1 MRREEEV
8 ASRVAR
14 LARLGRARVFSEG
27 RFDRELAAV
36 CEGIDRT
43 EMLRLLVVEWTGVTL
58 PPADVPRLWARVV
71 ASHRRLAASSGA
83 GVSLQTALLH
93 EFHTRLGLIKE
104 PRLVSDHEIA
114 ALRVNAI
121 TDPLTGLY
129 NRRFLLDHLEREVSR
144 AERAGGVVSV
154 LMLDLAGFKTI
165 NDRLGHPVGDGILVR
180 TAKAIR
186 ESLRVV
192 DAGCRYGGDEFVAVL
207 PNSDVVHSLAVAE
220 RIRHRVAAIRL
231 PLRVGLKVGLNYG
244 VATFP
249 TDGRLLD
256 FLLKMSD
263 IRLYASKRQNGRPF
277 ERTRRYPRFAVPGL
291 TLKVGAPEGEEAAAR
306 RGAGHL
312 LRRDLFPD
320 GRPEDAGPP
329 RRRDPPAL
337 LRRAASRSRCG
348 RSAPFHC
355 RTDASGWAAR
365 MCTERRAAR
374 RPVWTVA
381 AR

>member
-1 MRREEEV
+1 VSAKRVERTEE
-8 ASRVAR
+8 ALATRVAR
-14 LARLGRARVFSEG
+14 LARLGRSRVFSEE
-27 RFDRELAAV
+27 RFERELGAA
-36 CEGIDRT
+36 CEGIARA
-43 EMLRLLVVEWTGVTL
+43 EMLRLLLVEWTGVTI
-58 PPADVPRLWARVV
+58 PAEDVPRVWARVT
-71 ASHRRLAASSGA
+71 ATFRRLAAAA
-83 GVSLQTALLH
+83 GKGLSLQTALLH
-93 EFHTRLGLIKE
+93 EFHTRLGLVKE
-104 PRLVSDHEIA
+104 PRIVSDHEIA

-154 LMLDLAGFKTI
+154 LMMDLAGFKSI

-231 PLRVGLKVGLNYG
+231 PLRLGMKVGLNYG

-277 ERTRRYPRFAVPGL
+277 EHTRRYPRFAVPGL
-291 TLKVGAPEGEEAAAR
+291 TLKVGPPKARRPLHAEVQDISFGGISFVTGAVKTPDRLEGEILQRFSGEPHEIAMR
-306 RGAGHL
+306 RVSSVAL
-312 LRRDLFPD
+312 PD
-320 GRPEDAGPP
+320 GRVRVGCAYV
-329 RRRDPPAL
+329 
-337 LRRAASRSRCG
+337 
-348 RSAPFHC
+348 H
-355 RTDASGWAAR
+355 
-365 MCTERRAAR
+365 
-374 RPVWTVA
+374 
-381 AR
+381 

>member
-1 MRREEEV
+1 MSAIRQEGDLS
-8 ASRVAR
+8 SRVAR
-14 LARLGRARVFSEG
+14 LARLGRARVFPES
-27 RFDRELAAV
+27 RFQRELAGA
-36 CEGIDRT
+36 CDGIGKS
-43 EMLRLLVVEWTGVTL
+43 EMLRLLLIEWTGVAV
-58 PPADVPRLWARVV
+58 PAGEVPRLWARVE
-71 ASHRRLAASSGA
+71 ASRRRFSAAA
-83 GVSLQTALLH
+83 APGVSLQTALLH
-93 EFHTRLGLIKE
+93 EFHTRLGLLKA
-104 PRLVSDHEIA
+104 PRLVSDNEIS

-144 AERAGGVVSV
+144 AERAGGVVSI

-207 PNSDVVHSLAVAE
+207 PNSDVVHSLTVAE

-249 TDGRLLD
+249 TDGRILD

-263 IRLYASKRQNGRPF
+263 IRLYGSKRQNGKPF
-277 ERTRRYPRFAVPGL
+277 ERVRRYPRFAVPGL
-291 TLKVGAPEGEEAAAR
+291 TLKVGSPKAKKPLHAEVHDISYGGLAFVTAAAKTPERLEGEILQRFAGEPHPVAMR
-306 RGAGHL
+306 RISSVPL
-312 LRRDLFPD
+312 PD
-320 GRPEDAGPP
+320 GRVRVGCAYV
-329 RRRDPPAL
+329 
-337 LRRAASRSRCG
+337 
-348 RSAPFHC
+348 H
-355 RTDASGWAAR
+355 
-365 MCTERRAAR
+365 
-374 RPVWTVA
+374 
-381 AR
+381 

>member
-1 MRREEEV
+1 LSAARSPEAEL

-14 LARLGRARVFSEG
+14 LAKLGRSRIFSED
-27 RFDRELAAV
+27 RFEREVATA
-36 CEGIDRT
+36 CEGT
-43 EMLRLLVVEWTGVTL
+43 SKPEMLRLLLVEWTGVTL
-58 PPADVPRLWARVV
+58 PAEDVPRVWARVL
-71 ASHRRLAASSGA
+71 STFRRLGVA
-83 GVSLQTALLH
+83 GKGLSLQTALLH
-93 EFHTRLGLIKE
+93 EFHTRLGLVKE
-104 PRLVSDHEIA
+104 PRIVSDHEIA

-154 LMLDLAGFKTI
+154 LMLDLAGFKSI

-186 ESLRVV
+186 DSLRVV
-192 DAGCRYGGDEFVAVL
+192 DAGCRYGGDEFVTVL
-207 PNSDVVHSLAVAE
+207 PNSDVVNSLAVAE

-231 PLRVGLKVGLNYG
+231 PLRVGMKVGLNYG

-277 ERTRRYPRFAVPGL
+277 EHTRRYPRFAVPGL
-291 TLKVGAPEGEEAAAR
+291 TLKVGPPKTKRPLHAEVQDISYGGISFLTGAAKTPDRLEGEILQR
-306 RGAGHL
+306 FAGEPHPIAMRTVSSVSL
-312 LRRDLFPD
+312 PD
-320 GRPEDAGPP
+320 GRVRVGCAYV
-329 RRRDPPAL
+329 
-337 LRRAASRSRCG
+337 
-348 RSAPFHC
+348 H
-355 RTDASGWAAR
+355 
-365 MCTERRAAR
+365 
-374 RPVWTVA
+374 
-381 AR
+381 

>member
-1 MRREEEV
+1 MSAERVERTEEAL

-14 LARLGRARVFSEG
+14 LARLGRSRVFSED
-27 RFDRELAAV
+27 RFERELGAA
-36 CEGIDRT
+36 CEGISKT
-43 EMLRLLVVEWTGVTL
+43 EMLRLLLVEWTGVTI
-58 PPADVPRLWARVV
+58 PAEDVPRIWARVT
-71 ASHRRLAASSGA
+71 ATFRRLAAAA
-83 GVSLQTALLH
+83 GKGLSLQTALLH
-93 EFHTRLGLIKE
+93 EFHTRLGLVKE
-104 PRLVSDHEIA
+104 PRIVSDHEIA

-154 LMLDLAGFKTI
+154 LMMDLAGFKSI

-220 RIRHRVAAIRL
+220 RIRHRVSAIRL
-231 PLRVGLKVGLNYG
+231 PLRLGMKVGLNYG

-263 IRLYASKRQNGRPF
+263 IRLYASKRQNGKPF
-277 ERTRRYPRFAVPGL
+277 EHTRRYPRFAVPGL
-291 TLKVGAPEGEEAAAR
+291 TLKVGPPKAKRPLHAEVQDISFGGMSFVTGAVKTPDRLEGEILPRFSGEPHPIAMR
-306 RGAGHL
+306 RVSSVAL
-312 LRRDLFPD
+312 PD
-320 GRPEDAGPP
+320 GRVRVGCAYV
-329 RRRDPPAL
+329 
-337 LRRAASRSRCG
+337 
-348 RSAPFHC
+348 H
-355 RTDASGWAAR
+355 
-365 MCTERRAAR
+365 
-374 RPVWTVA
+374 
-381 AR
+381 

>member
-1 MRREEEV
+1 MSAMREEEEL

-14 LARLGRARVFSEG
+14 LARLGRARVFPRE
-27 RFDRELAAV
+27 RFDHDLAAS
-36 CEGIDRT
+36 CDGMSKT
-43 EMLRLLVVEWTGVTL
+43 EMLRLLLVEWTGVAL
-58 PPADVPRLWARVV
+58 PPADVPRVWARVE
-71 ASHRRLAASSGA
+71 ATLRRLSVAAA
-83 GVSLQTALLH
+83 PGVSLQTALLH
-93 EFHTRLGLIKE
+93 EFHTRLGLLKA
-104 PRLVSDHEIA
+104 PRLVSDNEIS

-249 TDGRLLD
+249 TDGRILD

-263 IRLYASKRQNGRPF
+263 IRLYASKRQNGKPF
-277 ERTRRYPRFAVPGL
+277 ERVRRYPRFSVPGL
-291 TLKVGAPEGEEAAAR
+291 TLKVGPPKAKKPLHAEVQDISFGGISFLTGAGRTPDRLEGEILQR
-306 RGAGHL
+306 FAGEPHPVAMRKISAVPL
-312 LRRDLFPD
+312 PD
-320 GRPEDAGPP
+320 GRVRVGCAYV
-329 RRRDPPAL
+329 
-337 LRRAASRSRCG
+337 
-348 RSAPFHC
+348 H
-355 RTDASGWAAR
+355 
-365 MCTERRAAR
+365 
-374 RPVWTVA
+374 
-381 AR
+381 

>member
-1 MRREEEV
+1 MRLDE
-8 ASRVAR
+8 ALPLRVAR
-14 LARLGRARVFSEG
+14 LARIGRARVFPEL
-27 RFDRELAAV
+27 RFQRELARASD
-36 CEGIDRT
+36 GISRA
-43 EMLRLLVVEWTGVTL
+43 EMLRLLLVEWTGASI
-58 PPADVPRLWARVV
+58 PPADVSRLWARVQ
-71 ASHRRLAASSGA
+71 ASRLRLSASAGA

-93 EFHTRLGLIKE
+93 EFHTRLGLLKE
-104 PRLVSDHEIA
+104 PRIVSDHEIA

-154 LMLDLAGFKTI
+154 LMLDLAGFKAV

-186 ESLRVV
+186 DSLRVV

-220 RIRHRVAAIRL
+220 RIRHRVSSIRL
-231 PLRVGLKVGLNYG
+231 PVRVGLKVGLNYG

-291 TLKVGAPEGEEAAAR
+291 SLKVGPPKAKKPFQAEVQDISYGGIAFLTGAAKTPDRLEGEILQRFAGEPHPVAMR
-306 RGAGHL
+306 RVSAVRL
-312 LRRDLFPD
+312 PD
-320 GRPEDAGPP
+320 GRVRVGCAYV
-329 RRRDPPAL
+329 R
-337 LRRAASRSRCG
+337 
-348 RSAPFHC
+348 
-355 RTDASGWAAR
+355 
-365 MCTERRAAR
+365 
-374 RPVWTVA
+374 
-381 AR
+381 